1 MKLYIRIFFI
11 FLLVLLWSSS
21 AFAQMFYIP
30 YYGKNKVLY
39 TKFDW
44 EHYKTDHFDV
54 YFYTKDEATLK
65 KVAEMAESAY
75 LHVSNHT
82 KHELSAPVPLLY
94 YINTTDF
101 QQTNLFNMPEGV
113 LGVAEPLLYRVAVR
127 GDMPKDELQEL
138 IIHELTHIFEYDLLY
153 GSPGAAVYAVSRPPL
168 WIFEG
173 FSEYSTG
180 VWSTWSSLIVRDS
193 VLNDRIPELN
203 ERGDLFSRYPLPRD
217 PAYDFGHALF
227 DFIEWKYGRNGVR
240 ELWRSLKSTP
250 LIGKREPVK
259 RAFKMPPQQLS
270 FEFKKYL
277 RDRFKPFLLR
287 ENPDDYSIPI
297 TPSFPLK
304 PYYFSFSHA
313 LSPSGDILAV
323 MLFNLRAGEI
333 DVILTSTKDGR
344 IIKNI
349 TRGYTTKYERI
360 KYEIDTTKGKDLAW
374 APDGDRI
381 AFFVRRGEKYSLM
394 IINALS
400 GKTLKLITI
409 PYDQPAAPS
418 FFPDRDEIVFTAYD
432 GEQHD
437 IYKID
442 LATEKIENLTN
453 DEFYQKSPVISPD
466 GKHVAYSIRLNSF
479 DKLFISPIE
488 ELNKKTQLTFDDA
501 NATNPEFSSDS
512 QKIYFAGDMRE
523 AFNIYSLDRNTGDLT
538 RYTDVRTGNFFPVP
552 FPGKSNEIVFSSFNK
567 GAFQAFK
574 VEAEGEVEKTIA
586 FAEIRPEE
594 QEYKRFE
601 PILSLDISKDKIK
614 AHKGIGKLF
623 LTARPPIEAILSTDG
638 SIYGGTMLTFTDLL
652 GDHTFNLM
660 AYQVQSFRSYQ
671 FAYYNQKRRMQFMAS
686 AFQFTQFYYPDY
698 YYYAP
703 SFWNYLSYQDAIAT
717 RTIAGANAGIYY
729 PFNRY
734 YRFTASLG
742 YSHYEEEFFDP
753 YLAQSLA
760 YSGRNY
766 NLFWNGNL
774 MSASFS
780 LVGET
785 TRFKY
790 YGPAAGGTFRVTLSQ
805 ALPAGDAFFNN
816 TSMSADFRKYLYL
829 GADTV
834 IAFRW
839 RGFASRGEDPFITY
853 FGGNNEVRTA
863 YYYSLIGTEGW
874 FANLEFRIPLIN
886 AASTLIGQIG
896 PVRGTVFLDMARTKV
911 KGYPAQF
918 FRFSVDPNDPE
929 NFILVGADALGSWGF
944 GFQFFFLGFPIH
956 LEFVKRLEIPDMS
969 TPFSWDT
976 IGSFR
981 TKFWIGFDF

>member
-1 MKLYIRIFFI
+1 MKLYIRILFV
-11 FLLVLLWSSS
+11 LMATLLWSST
-21 AFAQMFYIP
+21 AFAQLFYFP
-30 YYGKNKVLY
+30 YYGKNKVIY
-39 TKFDW
+39 SKFEWD
-44 EHYKTDHFDV
+44 HYETDHFDL
-54 YFYTKDEATLK
+54 YYYTKDDATLK
-65 KVAEMAESAY
+65 KIAEMAESAY

-94 YINTTDF
+94 YTNSTDF

-138 IIHELTHIFEYDLLY
+138 ITHELTHIFEYDLLY

-173 FSEYSTG
+173 FSEYSTA

-193 VLNDRIPELN
+193 VLSDRIPELN
-203 ERGDLFSRYPLPRD
+203 ERGQLVSRYPLPRD
-217 PAYDFGHALF
+217 PAYDFGHAMF
-227 DFIEWKYGRNGVR
+227 DFIEEKYGRNGVR
-240 ELWRSLKSTP
+240 ELWRSLKNTP
-250 LIGKREPVK
+250 LMGRREPIM
-259 RAFKMPPQQLS
+259 RAFKMTPQQLS
-270 FEFKKYL
+270 FEFNKYL

-287 ENPDDYSIPI
+287 ENPEDYSIPI

-333 DVILTSTKDGR
+333 DILLTSTKDGS

-360 KYEIDTTKGKDLAW
+360 KFEIDTTKGKDLSW
-374 APDGDRI
+374 SPDGDRI
-381 AFFVRRGEKYSLM
+381 AFFVREGEKYSLM
-394 IINALS
+394 IINAIS
-400 GKTLKLITI
+400 GKTVKLIPV

-418 FFPDRDEIVFTAYD
+418 FFPGRNELVFTAYD
-432 GEQHD
+432 HEQHD
-437 IYKID
+437 IYKMNLD
-442 LATEKIENLTN
+442 TEEIVNLTN
-453 DEFYQKSPVISPD
+453 DEFYQKAPVVSPD
-466 GKHVAYSIRLNSF
+466 GKHLAYSTRLNSF
-479 DKLFISPIE
+479 DKLFISPVDD
-488 ELNKKTQLTFDDA
+488 LSKKTQLTFDDA

-512 QKIYFAGDMRE
+512 QTIYFAGDMRE
-523 AFNIYSLDRNTGDLT
+523 AFNIYSLNRNTGDLL

-552 FPGKSNEIVFSSFNK
+552 IPGDSGEIVFSSFNK

-574 VEAEGEVEKTIA
+574 VKSEGELVKTIA
-586 FAEIRPEE
+586 IAEKQVEE
-594 QEYKRFE
+594 EEYTKFE
-601 PILSLDISKDKIK
+601 PILTLDISKDKIQE
-614 AHKGIGKLF
+614 HKGIGKLF
-623 LTARPPIEAILSTDG
+623 LAARPPIEAILSTDG

-652 GDHTFNLM
+652 GDHTFNLL

-671 FAYYNQKRRMQFMAS
+671 FAYYNQKRRMQLMAS
-686 AFQFTQFYYPDY
+686 AFQYTMFYYPDY

-703 SFWNYLSYQDAIAT
+703 SFNYLSYQDAIAT
-717 RTIAGANAGIYY
+717 RTIAGATVGAYY

-734 YRFTASLG
+734 YRALATLG

-753 YLAQSLA
+753 YLTQSLA
-760 YSGRNY
+760 TSGRSY
-766 NLFWNGNL
+766 GLFLNGNL
-774 MSASFS
+774 MAASFS
-780 LVGET
+780 LIGET

-790 YGPAAGGTFRVTLSQ
+790 YGPAAGGTFRVALSQ
-805 ALPAGDAFFNN
+805 ALPAGKSFFNN
-816 TSMSADFRKYLYL
+816 TSMTADLRKYLYL

-834 IAFRW
+834 LAFRW
-839 RGFASRGEDPFITY
+839 KAFASRGEDPFVTY

-896 PVRGTVFLDMARTKV
+896 PVRGTLFLDMARTKV

-918 FRFSVDPNDPE
+918 FRYSVDPNDPE
-929 NFILVGADALGSWGF
+929 NVTLVGADVLGSWGF
-944 GFQFFFLGFPIH
+944 GFQFFFLGIPVH
-956 LEFVKRLEIPDMS
+956 LEFVKRLEIPDVS
-969 TPFSWDT
+969 KPLDWDVL
-976 IGSFR
+976 GDFR